1 MKFVLFCHSL
11 TSDWNHGNAHFL
23 RGITTELLARG
34 CAVDVYEPLDG
45 WSLTQL
51 LESEG
56 ASAVDA
62 FRRRF
67 PQLKPRRYLPEALD
81 VDKALDG
88 ADVVLVHEWNPPEL
102 LQKLGAH
109 RRRSRRPYL
118 LLFHDTHHRAISAP
132 EELEEYPLEDFDG
145 TLAFGEAVAEVYR
158 QRGWGARAW
167 VWHEAADVRV
177 FTPGAHGEK
186 DAEGDLVWIGNWG
199 DDERSGELAEFLF
212 EPARATGASGTV
224 YGVRYPAEAR
234 AAVHWAGLEYRGWIA
249 NHEAAE
255 LYHRYRY
262 TVHIPRR
269 FYRESLP
276 GVPTIRVFEALAAG
290 IPLISAPWTDSE
302 RLFEPG
308 RDFLVAR
315 NGRQMQRAM
324 HDLRHDHALARELAE
339 SGRRTIERRHTCA
352 HRVDELLDICAAL
365 SESPAA
371 AAS

>member
-34 CAVDVYEPLDG
+34 FGVDVYEPLDG

-102 LQKLGAH
+102 LRKLGAH

-118 LLFHDTHHRAISAP
+118 LFFHDTHHRAVSAP
-132 EELEEYPLEDFDG
+132 EELEQYPLEDFDG

-158 QRGWGARAW
+158 RRGWGTRAC
-167 VWHEAADVRV
+167 VWHEAADLRV
-177 FTPGAHGEK
+177 FTPGSGGRE
-186 DAEGDLVWIGNWG
+186 DTDGDLVWIGNWG
-199 DDERSGELAEFLF
+199 DDERSRELAEFLF
-212 EPARATGASGTV
+212 EPARATGARGAV

-234 AAVHWAGLEYRGWIA
+234 AAVIWAGLEYRGWIA

-255 LYHRYRY
+255 LYHHYRY

-269 FYRESLP
+269 FYRDALP

-290 IPLISAPWTDSE
+290 IPLVCAPWTDSE
-302 RLFEPG
+302 GLFEPG
-308 RDFLVAR
+308 RDFLMVN
-315 NGRQMQRAM
+315 NGREMQRAM
-324 HDLRHDHALARELAE
+324 SDLRDDPALARELAA
-339 SGRRTIERRHTCA
+339 SGRRTIERRHSCA
-352 HRVDELLDICAAL
+352 HRVDELLDICAGL
-365 SESPAA
+365 SATPAA